1 MELSPDSIL
10 LWQWG
15 PIRLNAT
22 IVFTWVV
29 MAFLVVGSW
38 LVTRRLSADGKLSR
52 RQNLLE
58 TLVTFMNEQIRS
70 TSRQEPGRFLPF
82 VGTLFLFIA
91 VSNSL
96 EIIPGF
102 HPPTGSLSTTAALAI
117 CVFIAVPFY
126 GVLQKGVAGYLK
138 HYIKPSVFM
147 MPFEVIGEFSRTLA
161 LAVRLYGNIMSGTII
176 VGILLSIA
184 PLFFPIVM
192 QALGLLIGLIQAYIF
207 AVLAMVYIA
216 SATSVQKLAEEEKG
230 KVDTLKTFGKG
241 SKAA

>member
-1 MELSPDSIL
+1 MELSPDSTI

-15 PIRLNAT
+15 PLRLNAT
-22 IVFTWVV
+22 IVFTWIV
-29 MAFLVVGSW
+29 MAVLSVGSW
-38 LVTRRLSADGKLSR
+38 LVTRRLTEEGKMSR
-52 RQNLLE
+52 RRNLLE
-58 TLVTFMNEQIRS
+58 TLVTFLNDQIRA
-70 TSRQEPGRFLPF
+70 TSHQEPGRFLPF
-82 VGTLFLFIA
+82 IGTLFLFIA

-102 HPPTGSLSTTAALAI
+102 HPPTGSISTTAALAI

-126 GVLQKGVAGYLK
+126 GVLQKGVFGYLK
-138 HYIKPSVFM
+138 HYVKPSVFM
-147 MPFEVIGEFSRTLA
+147 APFEIIGEFSRTLA

-192 QALGLLIGLIQAYIF
+192 QVLGLLIGLIQAYIF

-216 SATSVQKLAEEEKG
+216 SATSVQKRVGEKEDAG
-230 KVDTLKTFGKG
+230 EKTE
-241 SKAA
+241 ARV

>member
-1 MELSPDSIL
+1 MELSPDSTV

-15 PIRLNAT
+15 AVRLNAT

-29 MAFLVVGSW
+29 MAVLSLGSW
-38 LVTRRLSADGKLSR
+38 LVTRRLTDEGKMNR
-52 RQNLLE
+52 RRNLLE
-58 TLVTFMNEQIRS
+58 TLVTFLNDQIRA

-82 VGTLFLFIA
+82 IGTLFLFIA

-102 HPPTGSLSTTAALAI
+102 EPPTGSLSTTAALAI

-126 GVLQKGVAGYLK
+126 GVLQKGILGYLK

-147 MPFEVIGEFSRTLA
+147 APFEIIGEFSRTLA

-216 SATSVQKLAEEEKG
+216 SATSAQKRVEAETDKE
-230 KVDTLKTFGKG
+230 GKG
-241 SKAA
+241 GT

>member
-1 MELSPDSIL
+1 MELSPDSTI

-15 PIRLNAT
+15 VVKLNAT
-22 IVFTWVV
+22 IAFTWVV
-29 MAFLVVGSW
+29 MAVLSLGSW
-38 LVTRRLSADGKLSR
+38 MVTRRLTGEGKMSR
-52 RQNLLE
+52 RRNLLE
-58 TLVTFMNEQIRS
+58 TLVTFLNDQIRS
-70 TSRQEPGRFLPF
+70 TSRQDPGRFLPF
-82 VGTLFLFIA
+82 IGTLFLFIA

-102 HPPTGSLSTTAALAI
+102 EPPTGSLSTTAALAI
-117 CVFIAVPFY
+117 CVFIAVPFF
-126 GVLQKGVAGYLK
+126 GVLQKGVFGYLK
-138 HYIKPSVFM
+138 HYVKPSVFM
-147 MPFEVIGEFSRTLA
+147 APFEIIGEFSRTLA

-216 SATSVQKLAEEEKG
+216 SATSVQKRAEVETDKE
-230 KVDTLKTFGKG
+230 GKG
-241 SKAA
+241 GP

>member
-1 MELSPDSIL
+1 MELSPDSTI

-15 PIRLNAT
+15 VVKLNAT
-22 IVFTWVV
+22 IAFTWVV
-29 MAFLVVGSW
+29 MAVLSLGSW
-38 LVTRRLSADGKLSR
+38 MVTRRLTGEGKMSR
-52 RQNLLE
+52 RRNLLE
-58 TLVTFMNEQIRS
+58 TLVTFLNDQIRS
-70 TSRQEPGRFLPF
+70 TSRQDPGRFLPF
-82 VGTLFLFIA
+82 IGTLFLFIA

-102 HPPTGSLSTTAALAI
+102 EPPTGSLSTTEALAL
-117 CVFIAVPFY
+117 CVFIAVPFF
-126 GVLQKGVAGYLK
+126 GVLQKGFFGYLK

-147 MPFEVIGEFSRTLA
+147 APFEIIGEFSRTLA

-216 SATSVQKLAEEEKG
+216 SATSVQKRVEERQVDRLKAE
-230 KVDTLKTFGKG
+230 D
-241 SKAA
+241 

>member
-1 MELSPDSIL
+1 MELSPDSTV

-15 PIRLNAT
+15 LLKLNAT
-22 IVFTWVV
+22 IVYSWVV
-29 MAFLVVGSW
+29 MAVLTLGSW
-38 LVTRRLSADGKLSR
+38 LVTRGLEEEGKMSCR
-52 RQNLLE
+52 RNLLE
-58 TLVTFMNEQIRS
+58 TLVTFLNDQIRA

-82 VGTLFLFIA
+82 IGTLFLYIA
-91 VSNSL
+91 FSNSL

-126 GVLQKGVAGYLK
+126 GVLQKGVIGYLK
-138 HYIKPSVFM
+138 HYVKPSVFM
-147 MPFEVIGEFSRTLA
+147 APFEIIGEFSRTLA
-161 LAVRLYGNIMSGTII
+161 LAVRLYGNIMSGTVI

-216 SATSVQKLAEEEKG
+216 SATSIRTRAEEEKG
-230 KVDTLKTFGKG
+230 VDRLKAEKTPGNG
-241 SKAA
+241 

>member
-1 MELSPDSIL
+1 MELSPDSTI

-15 PIRLNAT
+15 AVKLNAT

-29 MAFLVVGSW
+29 MAVLTLGSW
-38 LVTRRLSADGKLSR
+38 MVTRRLTGEGKMSR
-52 RQNLLE
+52 RRNLLE
-58 TLVTFMNEQIRS
+58 TLVTFLNDQIRS

-82 VGTLFLFIA
+82 IGTLFLFIA

-102 HPPTGSLSTTAALAI
+102 EPPTGSLSTTAALAI
-117 CVFIAVPFY
+117 CVFIAVPFF
-126 GVLQKGVAGYLK
+126 GVLQKGVFGYLK
-138 HYIKPSVFM
+138 HYVKPSVFM
-147 MPFEVIGEFSRTLA
+147 APFEIIGEFSRTLA

-216 SATSVQKLAEEEKG
+216 SATSIQKRAEAETDKE
-230 KVDTLKTFGKG
+230 GKG
-241 SKAA
+241 GI

>member
-1 MELSPDSIL
+1 MELSPDSTIF
-10 LWQWG
+10 WQWG
-15 PIRLNAT
+15 PVKLTAT
-22 IVFTWVV
+22 IVYTWVV
-29 MAFLVVGSW
+29 MALLSIGSW
-38 LVTRRLSADGKLSR
+38 LVTRRLSSDGKLSR

-126 GVLQKGVAGYLK
+126 GVLQKGVVGYLMR
-138 HYIKPSVFM
+138 YVKPSIFM

-216 SATSVQKLAEEEKG
+216 SATSVRIKADEEHEKA
-230 KVDTLKTFGKG
+230 GKG
-241 SKAA
+241 GT